1 MIQTLALLHAAYR
14 ELNARKLFWVTLGLS
29 LLVVAAMAALGINE
43 KGMTL
48 LWWQF
53 DLAFLNTNIM
63 PVDVFYKLIFSQ
75 LAVPYWLAW
84 IATILALISTAS
96 IFPDMVSG
104 GSIDILLSKPIGR
117 ARLFLTRYL
126 TGLLFVLLQVSVFT
140 IAAFLVI
147 GFRGGAWEPWILI
160 SIPLVL
166 LFYSYLFSIC
176 ALLGTITKSTIA
188 SFLITMLFWLMVFG
202 VNSGEQITLAGRTS
216 LEISLGY
223 SQEDLKEAVDA
234 GDPIEVTEPLQMMC
248 DDDQKS
254 LDTWKSWNL
263 VFFSAKTFLPK
274 TDETIDLL
282 ERILRKRTGMEI
294 GGPPERQEMM
304 FGASQQI
311 SNREFGEKMQE
322 TMDDRSMNWIIGT
335 SLLFEF
341 FVLVLACWYFSRRDF

>member
-29 LLVVAAMAALGINE
+29 LLVVAAMAIVGINE

-147 GFRGGAWEPWILI
+147 GFRGGTWEPWILI

-166 LFYSYLFSIC
+166 LFYSYLFSVC

-188 SFLITMLFWLMVFG
+188 SFLITMLFWLLVFG
-202 VNSGEQITLAGRTS
+202 VNSGEQITLAGRTA

-234 GDPIEVTEPLQMMC
+234 GDPIEVTEPLQEMC
-248 DDDQKS
+248 DEDQNS
-254 LDTWKSWNL
+254 LDTWESFHGW
-263 VFFSAKTFLPK
+263 FFAAKTVLPK
-274 TDETIDLL
+274 TGETIDLL
-282 ERILRKRTGMEI
+282 ERVLRERTGMEI

-322 TMDDRSMNWIIGT
+322 TMDDRSINWIIGT

-341 FVLVLACWYFSRRDF
+341 FVLVMACWYFSRRDF

>member
-14 ELNARKLFWVTLGLS
+14 ELNARKLFWVTLALS
-29 LLVVAAMAALGINE
+29 GLVVAAMGSVGLNE
-43 KGMTL
+43 TGLTV

-53 DLAFLNTNIM
+53 GLAFLNTRIT
-63 PVDVFYKLIFSQ
+63 PVDAFYKFIFAE

-84 IATILALISTAS
+84 LATILALISTAS

-117 ARLFLTRYL
+117 VRLFLTRYL

-147 GFRGGAWEPWILI
+147 GFRGGSWEPWILI

-202 VNSGEQITLAGRTS
+202 VNSGEQITLAGRTA

-234 GDPIEVTEPLQMMC
+234 GDPIEVTEPLQQMC
-248 DDDQKS
+248 DEDQKS
-254 LDTWKSWNL
+254 LDTWKGLHVW
-263 VFFSAKTFLPK
+263 FFAAKTALPK
-274 TDETIDLL
+274 TGETIDLL
-282 ERILRKRTGMEI
+282 ERVLRERTGMEI

-304 FGASQQI
+304 FGANQRI
-311 SNREFGEKMQE
+311 SNREFGAKLQE
-322 TMDDRSMNWIIGT
+322 TMDQRSMTWIIGT

-341 FVLVLACWYFSRRDF
+341 VVLGLVCWYFSRRDF

>member
-29 LLVVAAMAALGINE
+29 LLVVAAMAIVGINE

-166 LFYSYLFSIC
+166 LFYSYLFSVC

-188 SFLITMLFWLMVFG
+188 SFLITMLFWLLVFG
-202 VNSGEQITLAGRTS
+202 VNSGEQITLAGRTA

-248 DDDQKS
+248 DDDQRR

-263 VFFSAKTFLPK
+263 AFFSAKTFLPK

-282 ERILRKRTGMEI
+282 ERILRERTGMQV
-294 GGPPERQEMM
+294 GGPSERLDTM
-304 FGASQQI
+304 FGSSQQI
-311 SNREFGEKMQE
+311 SNREFAEKMQG
-322 TMDDRSMNWIIGT
+322 TLDDRSITWIIGT

-341 FVLVLACWYFSRRDF
+341 FVLGLVCWYFSRRDF

>member
-14 ELNARKLFWVTLGLS
+14 ELNARKLFWVTLALS
-29 LLVVAAMAALGINE
+29 GLVVAAMAIIGLNE
-43 KGMTL
+43 DGLTI

-53 DLAFLNTNIM
+53 DLAFLNTKIM
-63 PVDVFYKLIFSQ
+63 PVDVFYKFIFAQ

-84 IATILALISTAS
+84 LATILALISTAS

-117 ARLFLTRYL
+117 ARLFLTRYV
-126 TGLLFVLLQVSVFT
+126 TGLLFVLLQVGVFT

-147 GFRGGAWEPWILI
+147 GIRGGSWEPWILI

-166 LFYSYLFSIC
+166 LFYSYLFSVC
-176 ALLGTITKSTIA
+176 ALLGTITRSTIA
-188 SFLITMLFWLMVFG
+188 SFLITMLFWLLVFG
-202 VNSGEQITLAGRTS
+202 VNSGEQVTLAGRTA

-234 GDPIEVTEPLQMMC
+234 GDPIEVTEPLQVMC
-248 DDDQKS
+248 DEDQES
-254 LDTWKSWNL
+254 LDTWKSFHAW
-263 VFFSAKTFLPK
+263 FFTAKTVLPK
-274 TDETIDLL
+274 TGETIDLL
-282 ERILRKRTGMEI
+282 ERVLRERTGMEV

-304 FGASQQI
+304 FGANQRI
-311 SNREFGEKMQE
+311 SNREFGERLQE
-322 TMDDRSMNWIIGT
+322 TMDDRSVTWIIGT

-341 FVLVLACWYFSRRDF
+341 AVLGLVCWYFSRRDF

>member
-14 ELNARKLFWVTLGLS
+14 ELNARKLFWVTLALS
-29 LLVVAAMAALGINE
+29 GLVVAAMASVGLNE
-43 KGMTL
+43 KGLTV

-53 DLAFLNTNIM
+53 DLAFLNTRIT
-63 PVDVFYKLIFSQ
+63 PVDVFYKFIFAE

-84 IATILALISTAS
+84 LATILALISTAS

-126 TGLLFVLLQVSVFT
+126 TGLLFVLLQVGVFT

-147 GFRGGAWEPWILI
+147 GLRGGSWEPWILI

-188 SFLITMLFWLMVFG
+188 SFLITMLFWLMIFG
-202 VNSGEQITLAGRTS
+202 VNSGEQITLAGRTA

-223 SQEDLKEAVDA
+223 SQEDLQEAVDA
-234 GDPIEVTEPLQMMC
+234 GDPIEVTEPLQLMC
-248 DDDQKS
+248 DEDQGS
-254 LDTWKSWNL
+254 LDTWKRFHL
-263 VFFSAKTFLPK
+263 AFFSAKTVLPK

-282 ERILRKRTGMEI
+282 ERVLRERTGMQI
-294 GGPPERQEMM
+294 GGPPERQDMM

-311 SNREFGEKMQE
+311 SNREFSNKMQE
-322 TMDDRSMNWIIGT
+322 TMDERSVAWIIGT

-341 FVLVLACWYFSRRDF
+341 AVLGLACWYFSRRDF